1 MILSSKKGK
10 VTKCSLCGAERVTC
24 PSCGHK
30 WLHRGKTDSTRCG
43 KCKSWFKLEKPK
55 EKITDKELINNLVQG
70 KIMDIVEKEGINPF
84 RKNKFLRDSILHI
97 LGNDA
102 LVLALNKACDKRKR
116 KPEEIIRKAVK
127 KYLDEGGFFE
137 C

>member
-1 MILSSKKGK
+1 MLSTNKKVK
-10 VTKCSLCGAERVTC
+10 ITKCSLCGAERATC
-24 PSCGHK
+24 PNCGHSWFYK
-30 WLHRGKTDSTRCG
+30 GKMYSTRCG
-43 KCKSWFKLEKPK
+43 KCKKWFKVERLK
-55 EKITDKELINNLVQG
+55 EKLTDEEFTNNLVQG

-97 LGNDA
+97 LGSDT
-102 LVLALNKACDKRKR
+102 LVLALNRACDKGKR
-116 KPEEIIRKAVK
+116 NPEEIIRKAVR